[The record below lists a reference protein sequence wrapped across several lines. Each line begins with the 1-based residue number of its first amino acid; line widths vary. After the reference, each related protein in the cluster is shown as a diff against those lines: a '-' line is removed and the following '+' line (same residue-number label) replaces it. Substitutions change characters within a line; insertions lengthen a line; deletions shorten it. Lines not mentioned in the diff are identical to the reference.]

1 MASVLAFS
9 ADDLHSCAP
18 AAVEPGAGAA
28 LLGAGLDG
36 AEAGGE
42 AAGEDDGGSDVAEA
56 PGLALLLASAGP
68 VLCSGLDWLDGWLG
82 PQAVSKSA
90 SAAAAVVP
98 ASPVGIR

>member
-9 ADDLHSCAP
+9 VDDLHSCAP
-18 AAVEPGAGAA
+18 AAVEPGAA
-28 LLGAGLDG
+28 LLGAGVEG
-36 AEAGGE
+36 VEADGE
-42 AAGEDDGGSDVAEA
+42 AAGEDDGGSDLAEA

-98 ASPVGIR
+98 VSPVGIR

>member
-1 MASVLAFS
+1 M
-9 ADDLHSCAP
+9 
-18 AAVEPGAGAA
+18 EGGAA
-28 LLGAGLDG
+28 
-36 AEAGGE
+36 E
-42 AAGEDDGGSDVAEA
+42 EDDGGSDVSAA

-68 VLCSGLDWLDGWLG
+68 VVCSGLAWPEGWLG